1 MMPQRGATPVEVGKV
16 IEELLIAPP
25 RRRE

>member
-1 MMPQRGATPVEVGKV
+1 MMPQREATPVEVGKV

-25 RRRE
+25 RK

>member
-25 RRRE
+25 RK